1 MKRLVVGILAH
12 VDSGKTTLSEGML
25 YCSGDIRKLGRVD
38 HKNAFLDTYSL
49 EKERGITIFSK
60 QAVIHRDQM
69 EISLLDTPG
78 HVDFSAET
86 ERTLQV
92 LDYAI
97 LVING
102 SDGVQNHTRTLWKM
116 LERYNVPVF
125 LFINKMDISGVDKES
140 LVTEIK
146 HKLSD
151 SCCDFS
157 VADRDESFYEEI
169 AFHDEECMTE
179 FLENMSVKDEL
190 IANCI
195 CERKIFPCY
204 FGSALKLDGVER
216 FLNELDRYMI
226 MKPQKENFS
235 AKVYKI
241 SEDEQGNRLTHL
253 KITGGSLKVK
263 EQLSHDGKWQQKVNH
278 IRIYSGNKFS
288 SVDEVFQGAV
298 CAVTGLSETYSG
310 EGLGDE
316 NDSPSTMLEPVLT
329 YKAEYES
336 TVSAQEALAVFR
348 KLENED
354 PKLHVIWNEQLKEI
368 HVQVMG
374 EMQTEILKCILKERF
389 MMNVN
394 FVHGNI
400 AYKETILNCVEGV
413 GHYEPLRH
421 YSEVHLLLEPLP
433 RGSGMV
439 FETDCREDT
448 LDKNW
453 QRLVMTHL
461 HEKLH
466 IGVLTGS
473 PVTDIKITLVSGKAH
488 LKHTEG
494 GDFRQATYRA
504 VRQGLRQAESILLE
518 PWYEYILE
526 VPGEYIGRAM
536 SDLDRMGCSFS
547 APETYDDTAVISGR
561 GPVFVLRDYQSEVT
575 VYTKGRGTLSCTVCG
590 YEKCHNEQEVIE
602 AIGYNCDSDVENSCD
617 SVFCSHGAGFV
628 VKWDQVFEY
637 MHIPLLKTE
646 AEKKEEAEKSVSV
659 PVRTQYHGSV
669 EQDKEL
675 MAIFE
680 RTYGKINQEK
690 KRNAFKSK
698 SEREK
703 SAVTFKGKPLPS
715 GPQYL
720 LVDGYNI
727 IFAWEELE
735 KISRTNLDLARSMLI
750 NTLCNY
756 QGIYQCEVILVF
768 DAYRVKGGEGSVQ
781 KVDNIHVVYTKEAE
795 TADMYIEKV
804 SHDLSREHRVRVA
817 TSDRLEQII
826 ILGNGAFRISASEL
840 YEEVKIAE
848 KRIQEFIRENAQ
860 KPSGSTLASE
870 ALKNKK

>member
-60 QAVIHRDQM
+60 QAVIHRDEM

-157 VADRDESFYEEI
+157 VSDRDENFYEEI

-179 FLENMSVKDEL
+179 FLENMSVNDEL
-190 IANCI
+190 IAGCI

-316 NDSPSTMLEPVLT
+316 SDSPSTMLEPVLT

-336 TVSAQEALAVFR
+336 TVSAQEALSVFR

-547 APETYDDTAVISGR
+547 APETYDDTAVISGK

-768 DAYRVKGGEGSVQ
+768 DAYRVKGGEGLVQ

-848 KRIQEFIRENAQ
+848 KRIQEFIRENSQ

-870 ALKNKK
+870 TQKNIK